1 MNVVDSSGWLEY
13 FANGANADFFASPI
27 EEVDR
32 LIVPVISIYEVFK
45 RILQQRNENAALEAA
60 TFMQKGAV
68 IEVNVPL
75 SLVAAKLSASL
86 QLPMADSLIVATAR
100 VYQATLWTQDQ
111 HMRNLENVRYIMK
124 T

>member
-13 FANGANADFFASPI
+13 FANGVNADFFASPI

-68 IEVNVPL
+68 IEVDVRL

>member
-27 EEVDR
+27 EEVDK

-68 IEVNVPL
+68 IEVGVPL

-86 QLPMADSLIVATAR
+86 QLPMADSIIVATAR
-100 VYQATLWTQDQ
+100 VYQAMLWTQDQ
-111 HMRNLENVRYIMK
+111 HMKNLENVRYIMK